1 MVNSLVDGLN
11 TPDLIASGNS
21 VQIIE
26 FVASAGSVVDISFD
40 TAFTSAPLV
49 VASVVGG
56 LASHPAVSAGSAV
69 FNTVTAS
76 ASGTLI
82 AFLGN

>member
-1 MVNSLVDGLN
+1 MVNSLKDGLS

-21 VQIIE
+21 IQTKE
-26 FVASAGSVVDISFD
+26 FVASAGSVAVVTFD

-69 FNTVTAS
+69 FNTSTAS
-76 ASGTLI
+76 ASGTVI

>member
-1 MVNSLVDGLN
+1 MVNSLVDGLSI
-11 TPDLIASGNS
+11 PDIIASGNS
-21 VQIIE
+21 VQIQE
-26 FVASAGSVVDISFD
+26 FVASAGSVGDVSFG

-49 VASVVGG
+49 IVSVVGG
-56 LASHPAVSAGSAV
+56 IASQPAVSAGSAV

>member
-1 MVNSLVDGLN
+1 MVNSLKDGLGI
-11 TPDLIASGNS
+11 PDAIASGKS
-21 VQIIE
+21 VQIKE
-26 FVASAGSVVDISFD
+26 FVASAGSVGAVTFD
-40 TAFTSAPLV
+40 TAYASAPLV
-49 VASVVGG
+49 VVSVVGG
-56 LASHPAVSAGSAV
+56 IAAQPSVSAGSAV